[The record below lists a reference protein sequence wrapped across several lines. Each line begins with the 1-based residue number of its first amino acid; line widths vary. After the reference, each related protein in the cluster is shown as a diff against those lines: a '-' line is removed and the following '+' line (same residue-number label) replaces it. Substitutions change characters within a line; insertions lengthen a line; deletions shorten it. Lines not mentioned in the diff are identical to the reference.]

1 MAAKL
6 RIDFVSDIACP
17 WCVVGLRSL
26 QQALAAV
33 GDGVE
38 AEIHFQPFELNPNM
52 APEGENSAEHVA
64 KKYGSS
70 AERTAAARQAIKQAG
85 ENLGFT
91 FNYGPNSRI
100 WNTFDA
106 HRLLHWAGLEGRA
119 LALKEALFK
128 ANFTDQRPT
137 NDPAVLMEA
146 AREAGLDP
154 MRAGQ
159 ILAGGEYGDEV
170 RALEAFWQSR
180 GIHAVPSIIFNRH
193 WMLQGAQPSEQFE
206 RAIRAIITGAAK
218 PAPAPAQAAPTQ

>member
-1 MAAKL
+1 VAEKL

-26 QQALAAV
+26 QQALANI
-33 GDGVE
+33 GDGVQ
-38 AEIHFQPFELNPNM
+38 AEIHFQPFELNPDM
-52 APEGENSAEHVA
+52 PPEGENTTEHVQ

-70 AERTAAARQAIKQAG
+70 AERSAAARQAIKQAG

-91 FNYGPNSRI
+91 FNYNPDSRI

-119 LALKEALFK
+119 LQLKEALFK
-128 ANFTDQRPT
+128 SNFTDQRPS
-137 NDPAVLMEA
+137 NDPAALIDA

-154 MRAGQ
+154 ERASQ
-159 ILAGGEYGDEV
+159 ILQSGEFTDEV

-180 GIHAVPSIIFNRH
+180 GIHAVPSIIFNQH
-193 WMLQGAQPSEQFE
+193 WMLQAAQPPEHFE
-206 RAIRAIITGAAK
+206 RAIRAIIITGAAR
-218 PAPAPAQAAPTQ
+218 PAREPGAA

>member
-1 MAAKL
+1 MAEKL

-17 WCVVGLRSL
+17 WCIVGLRSL
-26 QQALAAV
+26 QQALANIGDAV
-33 GDGVE
+33 Q
-38 AEIHFQPFELNPNM
+38 AEIHVQPFELNPDM
-52 APEGENSAEHVA
+52 PPEGENTTEHVT

-70 AERTAAARQAIKQAG
+70 AERSAAARQAIKQAG

-91 FNYGPNSRI
+91 FNYSPDSRI

-119 LALKEALFK
+119 LQLKEALFK
-128 ANFTDQRPT
+128 SNFTDQRPS
-137 NDPAVLMEA
+137 NDPAALIDA

-154 MRAGQ
+154 ERASQ
-159 ILAGGEYGDEV
+159 ILQSGEFTDEV

-180 GIHAVPSIIFNRH
+180 GIHAVPSIIFNQH
-193 WMLQGAQPSEQFE
+193 WMLQGAQPPEQFE

-218 PAPAPAQAAPTQ
+218 PTP

>member
-1 MAAKL
+1 MAEKL

-26 QQALAAV
+26 RQALANI
-33 GDGVE
+33 GDDVQ

-52 APEGENSAEHVA
+52 PPEGENTTEHVQ

-70 AERTAAARQAIKQAG
+70 ADRAAAARQAIKQAG

-91 FNYGPNSRI
+91 FNYSPDSRI

-119 LALKEALFK
+119 LPLKEALFK
-128 ANFTDQRPT
+128 SNFTDQRPT
-137 NDPAVLMEA
+137 NDPAALLDAV
-146 AREAGLDP
+146 REVGLDP
-154 MRAGQ
+154 ERAIQ
-159 ILAGGEYGDEV
+159 ILQSGEFTDDV
-170 RALEAFWQSR
+170 RAIEAFWQSR
-180 GIHAVPSIIFNRH
+180 GIHAVPSIIFNQH
-193 WMLQGAQPSEQFE
+193 WMLQGAQPPEQFE

-218 PAPAPAQAAPTQ
+218 PAPAPGQ